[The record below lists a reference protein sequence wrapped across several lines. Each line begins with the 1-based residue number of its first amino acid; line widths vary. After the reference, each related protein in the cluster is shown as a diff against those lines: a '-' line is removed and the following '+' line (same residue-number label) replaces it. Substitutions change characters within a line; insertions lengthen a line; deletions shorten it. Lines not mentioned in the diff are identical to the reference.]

1 MQKSESVLKVLGKYF
16 EGVKFREFT
25 GAIRFNIEAIDDNQ
39 LLTLAN
45 ISVSLACDISIK
57 RSGTGLLIIINL

>member
-25 GAIRFNIEAIDDNQ
+25 GVIRFNIEAIDDNQ
-39 LLTLAN
+39 LLTLSN
-45 ISVSLACDISIK
+45 VSVSQACDIKVK

>member
-1 MQKSESVLKVLGKYF
+1 MQKSQSVLEVLGKYF

-25 GAIRFNIEAIDDNQ
+25 GVIRFNIEAIDDDQ
-39 LLTLAN
+39 LQALAI
-45 ISVSLACDISIK
+45 ISVHSACEIKVK